1 MKKVSII
8 LLSVFTVLFFI
19 SCGSKPAAEETK
31 PEAPNLEQIDE
42 NVTDTNE
49 SSIESII
56 AKIDNAR
63 SEAVNAG
70 AEELAPDQLKLVDEL
85 YESMKNKNTLK
96 DNSQLVI
103 DRYNLLKNY
112 CKAVNA
118 KKEIDENGFIV
129 YARKN
134 YDEGLKNLEKVEKAL
149 ANEEEMDSSVVFAAE
164 NAYKS
169 FNTVLIVAYKKLAKE
184 QREYTYEAKKNA
196 DSVKAGV
203 AQKERYAEAAD
214 KFQKGDASY
223 AMQNPKRALELY
235 IESEEDFLNL
245 YNDVYEQRA
254 AAQAAL
260 DAAKQR
266 VAESAKYAED
276 ADVRNPI
283 TEQVD
288 GIEEEDTV
296 LLEED
301 NYAAPE
307 EAEAD
312 IAEALE
318 EDEVESL
325 EIEETDE
332 ESEVD
337 VNEESEVG
345 EEA

>member
-1 MKKVSII
+1 MKKVCII

-31 PEAPNLEQIDE
+31 PEAPIVDQTEEAVVDVDE
-42 NVTDTNE
+42 T
-49 SSIESII
+49 SLESII
-56 AKIDNAR
+56 AKIDDAR
-63 SEAVNAG
+63 TEAVNAG
-70 AEELAPDQLKLVDEL
+70 AEVIAPDQLKLVDGL
-85 YESMKNKNTLK
+85 YESMKNDNTLK
-96 DNSQLVI
+96 DNAQLVI

-118 KKEIDENGFIV
+118 KNEIDENGFAS
-129 YARKN
+129 YAQKN
-134 YDEGLKNLEKVEKAL
+134 YDEGMKNLEKVEKAL
-149 ANEEEMDSSVVFAAE
+149 ANEEQLDSSVVFAAE

-203 AQKERYAEAAD
+203 AQKERYSVAVE
-214 KFQKGDASY
+214 KFQKGDSSY
-223 AMQNPKRALELY
+223 SMQNPKRALELY
-235 IESEEDFLNL
+235 IEAEDDFMAL
-245 YNDVYEQRA
+245 YNDVYEKRA
-254 AAQAAL
+254 EAQAAL

-276 ADVRNPI
+276 ADARNPI
-283 TEQVD
+283 TEEVD
-288 GIEEEDTV
+288 GIEAEDAV

-307 EAEAD
+307 EAEAE
-312 IAEALE
+312 IAESLE
-318 EDEVESL
+318 DDEVESL
-325 EIEETDE
+325 ENEEDSE
-332 ESEVD
+332 EL
-337 VNEESEVG
+337 EESEVG

>member
-31 PEAPNLEQIDE
+31 PEAPIVEQTEEAVVDVDE
-42 NVTDTNE
+42 T
-49 SSIESII
+49 SLESII
-56 AKIDNAR
+56 AKIDDAR
-63 SEAVNAG
+63 TEAVNAG
-70 AEELAPDQLKLVDEL
+70 AEELAPDQLKLVDDL
-85 YESMKNKNTLK
+85 YESMKNNNTLK
-96 DNSQLVI
+96 DNVQLVI

-118 KKEIDENGFIV
+118 KNEIDENGFAS
-129 YARKN
+129 YAQKN
-134 YDEGLKNLEKVEKAL
+134 YDEGMKNLEKVEKAL

-203 AQKERYAEAAD
+203 AQKERYSVAVE
-214 KFQKGDASY
+214 KFQKGDSSY
-223 AMQNPKRALELY
+223 SMQNPKRALELY
-235 IESEEDFLNL
+235 IEAEDDFMAL
-245 YNDVYEQRA
+245 YNDVYEKRA
-254 AAQAAL
+254 EAQAAL

-283 TEQVD
+283 TEEVD
-288 GIEEEDTV
+288 GIEAEDAV

-312 IAEALE
+312 IAESLE
-318 EDEVESL
+318 DDEVESL
-325 EIEETDE
+325 ESE
-332 ESEVD
+332 EVD
-337 VNEESEVG
+337 LNESEESEVG